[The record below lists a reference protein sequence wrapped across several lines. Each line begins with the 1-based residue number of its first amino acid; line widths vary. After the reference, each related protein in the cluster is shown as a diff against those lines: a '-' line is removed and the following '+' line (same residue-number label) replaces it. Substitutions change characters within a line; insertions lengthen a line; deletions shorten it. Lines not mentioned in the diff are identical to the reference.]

1 MAAQALRTN
10 FLLSSIFCFM
20 IIWREISSSLL
31 QHQRSLYLD
40 KNTHTFDPK
49 NECKIL
55 NATDQQIQNQNR
67 IEEHFE
73 TIDIV
78 QKHYMTLPYPPFT
91 KQDLSEE
98 RNYYQSSR
106 RANTKLFAFMIQL
119 EYINHYLFQGKQ
131 TFM

>member
-1 MAAQALRTN
+1 MSIQALRMN
-10 FLLSSIFCFM
+10 FILPLFLFYLAIYKEIGSYLLNHK
-20 IIWREISSSLL
+20 RG
-31 QHQRSLYLD
+31 LYLD
-40 KNTHTFDPK
+40 KNVHSFNHY

-55 NATDQQIQNQNR
+55 HSTDDHVQNQNGV
-67 IEEHFE
+67 EEHFE

-78 QKHYMTLPYPPFT
+78 QKHYMRLPYPPFT
-91 KQDLSEE
+91 NSDLSDE

>member
-1 MAAQALRTN
+1 MAVQALRTN
-10 FLLSSIFCFM
+10 FLLSSIFCYM
-20 IIWREISSSLL
+20 AIWREISSSLL
-31 QHQRSLYLD
+31 QHRRSLYLD
-40 KNTHTFDPK
+40 KNAHTFNSK

-55 NATDQQIQNQNR
+55 NAKYREIQNENR
-67 IEEHFE
+67 MEGHFE
-73 TIDIV
+73 SIDIV

-91 KQDLSEE
+91 NEDLSEE
-98 RNYYQSSR
+98 RNYYQTSR

>member
-1 MAAQALRTN
+1 MAVQALRTN
-10 FLLSSIFCFM
+10 FLLSSIFCYM
-20 IIWREISSSLL
+20 AIWREISSSLL
-31 QHQRSLYLD
+31 QHRRSVYLG
-40 KNTHTFDPK
+40 KSAHTFNSK

-55 NATDQQIQNQNR
+55 NATGQQFKNENR
-67 IEEHFE
+67 MEEHFE

-91 KQDLSEE
+91 NEDLSEE
-98 RNYYQSSR
+98 RNYYQTSR

>member
-1 MAAQALRTN
+1 MAVQALRTN
-10 FLLSSIFCFM
+10 FLLSSIFCYM
-20 IIWREISSSLL
+20 AIWREISSSLS
-31 QHQRSLYLD
+31 QHRRSVYLD
-40 KNTHTFDPK
+40 KSAHTFNSK

-55 NATDQQIQNQNR
+55 NATDQQFKNENR
-67 IEEHFE
+67 MEENFE

-78 QKHYMTLPYPPFT
+78 QKHYMRLPYPPFT
-91 KQDLSEE
+91 NEDLSEE
-98 RNYYQSSR
+98 RNYYQTSR

>member
-1 MAAQALRTN
+1 MAVQALGTN
-10 FLLSSIFCFM
+10 FLLSSIFCYM
-20 IIWREISSSLL
+20 AIWREISSSLL
-31 QHQRSLYLD
+31 QHRRSLYWD
-40 KNTHTFDPK
+40 KSAHTFNSK

-55 NATDQQIQNQNR
+55 NATDQQFKNENR
-67 IEEHFE
+67 MDEHFE

-91 KQDLSEE
+91 NEDLSEE
-98 RNYYQSSR
+98 RNYYQTSR

>member
-1 MAAQALRTN
+1 MAVQALRMN
-10 FLLSSIFCFM
+10 FLLSSIFCYTA
-20 IIWREISSSLL
+20 ISREISSSLL

-40 KNTHTFDPK
+40 KNVHTFNPK
-49 NECKIL
+49 IECKIPK
-55 NATDQQIQNQNR
+55 ATDQQIQNQNR
-67 IEEHFE
+67 MEEHFE

-91 KQDLSEE
+91 NEDLSEE
-98 RNYYQSSR
+98 KNYYQSSR

>member
-1 MAAQALRTN
+1 MAVQALRMN
-10 FLLSSIFCFM
+10 FLLSSIFCYTA
-20 IIWREISSSLL
+20 IGREISSSLL

-40 KNTHTFDPK
+40 KNAHTFNSK

-55 NATDQQIQNQNR
+55 NAKDQQMQNQNR
-67 IEEHFE
+67 MEEQFE

-91 KQDLSEE
+91 NEDLSEE
-98 RNYYQSSR
+98 KNYYQTSR

-119 EYINHYLFQGKQ
+119 EYINHYLFQGRQ

>member
-1 MAAQALRTN
+1 MSIQGLRMNFILQLFLFYMAIYKEIGSD
-10 FLLSSIFCFM
+10 LLNYK
-20 IIWREISSSLL
+20 
-31 QHQRSLYLD
+31 RSLYLN
-40 KNTHTFDPK
+40 KNVHSFNHY

-55 NATDQQIQNQNR
+55 HSTDDHVQNQNR
-67 IEEHFE
+67 MEEHFE

-78 QKHYMTLPYPPFT
+78 QKHYMRLPYPPFT
-91 KQDLSEE
+91 NEDLSEE
-98 RNYYQSSR
+98 RNYYQTSR